1 MLKSVAGLLA
11 PVFCTLFVG
20 TVVCAQSTKPAISDT
35 PLAVS
40 AERAFPNLDFR
51 RPIVVTHA
59 GDGTNRVFVAEQEG
73 VIRTFPND
81 QDCEES
87 TVFLD
92 IEERCVYADNQNEE
106 GLLGFAFHP
115 KFRENGQLFVYYNS
129 TEQDHLCKVSRFR
142 VSKDNPAV
150 ADPASEEEII
160 RIPQPFWNHNGGT
173 IAFGPDGYLYI
184 ALGDGGSGN
193 DPMGNGQNLTTLLGS
208 ILRIDVDHKD
218 AGLNYAIPKDNPF
231 VNQKDAAPEIWAYG
245 LRNVWRMSFDR
256 KTGDLWA
263 GDVGQNVFEEII
275 QLKSGGN
282 YGWNLREAL
291 HPFGNKGVDVR
302 DDLIEPIW
310 EYHHDLGRSITG
322 GGIYRGTRVPELNGA
337 YLYADY
343 VSMRLW
349 ALWYDAAKGRVIAN
363 REIQG
368 PARPVLSFGEDEKG
382 EAYFMVLTPD
392 GKAIYRFAKAAK

>member
-173 IAFGPDGYLYI
+173 I
-184 ALGDGGSGN
+184 
-193 DPMGNGQNLTTLLGS
+193 
-208 ILRIDVDHKD
+208 
-218 AGLNYAIPKDNPF
+218 
-231 VNQKDAAPEIWAYG
+231 EI
-245 LRNVWRMSFDR
+245 
-256 KTGDLWA
+256 
-263 GDVGQNVFEEII
+263 
-275 QLKSGGN
+275 
-282 YGWNLREAL
+282 
-291 HPFGNKGVDVR
+291 
-302 DDLIEPIW
+302 
-310 EYHHDLGRSITG
+310 GRAH
-322 GGIYRGTRVPELNGA
+322 V
-337 YLYADY
+337 
-343 VSMRLW
+343 
-349 ALWYDAAKGRVIAN
+349 
-363 REIQG
+363 
-368 PARPVLSFGEDEKG
+368 
-382 EAYFMVLTPD
+382 
-392 GKAIYRFAKAAK
+392 